1 MIRVLHVVTYMGR
14 GGLETMLMN
23 YYRHI
28 DRSKVQFDF
37 LVHREFE
44 ADYDEEIKSLG
55 GRIYH
60 VSRLVPWSRRYKA
73 ELRRFFRTHP
83 EYKIVHVHQ
92 DCLSSVALQCAKEC
106 GIPVRIAHSHNSNQ
120 DKNIKYLFKRYYM
133 RKIPETATELFAC
146 GKAAGDWMFGGKT
159 YRLLPNAIA
168 AEKYI
173 YEEEKAKKIKKE
185 LDLEK
190 NLVIGHIGR
199 FNPQKNH
206 KFLID
211 IFEKCFEKNQKVRLM
226 LIGDG
231 EGRKEIE
238 NKVKERGLQDNVIFP
253 YILTSGVLKR
263 KVAKDMKV
271 DAVPGSIKATV
282 AENTNLLT
290 ISVTDQ
296 DAGRAY
302 ATLKSVEKNYP
313 SISEVI
319 VGKVNMEMLDE
330 TGIPAE
336 PDNPKAFRKN
346 AVKGAAAGLLLV
358 MIWTGIL
365 VVTRRTVRK
374 ESDIHRWMNTRCLGT
389 VLEVHEKRRSRST
402 TMRMILTDPKVEEK
416 MQESFRI
423 IRNKIEYNA
432 QEYHMKTFL
441 VTSALAGE
449 GKSTVAVN
457 LALSLAQAGQ
467 RVTLVDCDLRH
478 PTDRQILGIEENG
491 VGLREVLEHKA
502 KLKECLMKAED
513 IGLDP
518 DMRMI
523 FLPGGKTISDG
534 SDLLGTELMGRII
547 EKLEEISDFVILDSA
562 PAGLLT
568 DAVVLAQ
575 YADGAAFVVR
585 KDFARVDYIMD
596 GMEHLAESNIQII
609 GGILNGV

>member
-55 GRIYH
+55 GRIHH

-185 LDLEK
+185 LDFEK
-190 NLVIGHIGR
+190 NIVIGHIGR

-238 NKVKERGLQDNVIFP
+238 NKVR
-253 YILTSGVLKR
+253 
-263 KVAKDMKV
+263 
-271 DAVPGSIKATV
+271 
-282 AENTNLLT
+282 
-290 ISVTDQ
+290 
-296 DAGRAY
+296 
-302 ATLKSVEKNYP
+302 
-313 SISEVI
+313 
-319 VGKVNMEMLDE
+319 
-330 TGIPAE
+330 
-336 PDNPKAFRKN
+336 
-346 AVKGAAAGLLLV
+346 
-358 MIWTGIL
+358 
-365 VVTRRTVRK
+365 
-374 ESDIHRWMNTRCLGT
+374 
-389 VLEVHEKRRSRST
+389 
-402 TMRMILTDPKVEEK
+402 
-416 MQESFRI
+416 
-423 IRNKIEYNA
+423 
-432 QEYHMKTFL
+432 
-441 VTSALAGE
+441 
-449 GKSTVAVN
+449 
-457 LALSLAQAGQ
+457 
-467 RVTLVDCDLRH
+467 
-478 PTDRQILGIEENG
+478 
-491 VGLREVLEHKA
+491 
-502 KLKECLMKAED
+502 
-513 IGLDP
+513 
-518 DMRMI
+518 
-523 FLPGGKTISDG
+523 
-534 SDLLGTELMGRII
+534 
-547 EKLEEISDFVILDSA
+547 
-562 PAGLLT
+562 
-568 DAVVLAQ
+568 
-575 YADGAAFVVR
+575 
-585 KDFARVDYIMD
+585 
-596 GMEHLAESNIQII
+596 
-609 GGILNGV
+609 

>member
-92 DCLSSVALQCAKEC
+92 DCLSSVALQCAKDC

-146 GKAAGDWMFGGKT
+146 GKAAGDWMFGGKA
-159 YRLLPNAIA
+159 YQLLPNAIA

-190 NLVIGHIGR
+190 NIVIGHIGR
-199 FNPQKNH
+199 FNLQKNH

-238 NKVKERGLQDNVIFP
+238 NKVKERGLQDKVLFMGVRRDIPELLQAMDVFVFP
-253 YILTSGVLKR
+253 SLYEGL
-263 KVAKDMKV
+263 
-271 DAVPGSIKATV
+271 P
-282 AENTNLLT
+282 
-290 ISVTDQ
+290 VTMIEEQ
-296 DAGRAY
+296 
-302 ATLKSVEKNYP
+302 
-313 SISEVI
+313 
-319 VGKVNMEMLDE
+319 
-330 TGIPAE
+330 
-336 PDNPKAFRKN
+336 
-346 AVKGAAAGLLLV
+346 AAGVPAVISDRVSEECIITKDLV
-358 MIWTGIL
+358 
-365 VVTRRTVRK
+365 
-374 ESDIHRWMNTRCLGT
+374 
-389 VLEVHEKRRSRST
+389 
-402 TMRMILTDPKVEEK
+402 KVEGLEETPE
-416 MQESFRI
+416 QW
-423 IRNKIEYNA
+423 
-432 QEYHMKTFL
+432 
-441 VTSALAGE
+441 AGE
-449 GKSTVAVN
+449 ILKQVKISK
-457 LALSLAQAGQ
+457 
-467 RVTLVDCDLRH
+467 R
-478 PTDRQILGIEENG
+478 DRSEEIK
-491 VGLREVLEHKA
+491 KA
-502 KLKECLMKAED
+502 KYDVETNAKWLEEYYLRKAE
-513 IGLDP
+513 
-518 DMRMI
+518 
-523 FLPGGKTISDG
+523 
-534 SDLLGTELMGRII
+534 
-547 EKLEEISDFVILDSA
+547 V
-562 PAGLLT
+562 
-568 DAVVLAQ
+568 
-575 YADGAAFVVR
+575 
-585 KDFARVDYIMD
+585 
-596 GMEHLAESNIQII
+596 N
-609 GGILNGV
+609 

>member
-60 VSRLVPWSRRYKA
+60 VSRLVPWSRKYKA

-133 RKIPETATELFAC
+133 RKIPETATELLAC

-190 NLVIGHIGR
+190 NIVIGHIGR

-238 NKVKERGLQDNVIFP
+238 NKVKERGLQDNVIFM
-253 YILTSGVLKR
+253 GV
-263 KVAKDMKV
+263 
-271 DAVPGSIKATV
+271 
-282 AENTNLLT
+282 
-290 ISVTDQ
+290 
-296 DAGRAY
+296 
-302 ATLKSVEKNYP
+302 
-313 SISEVI
+313 
-319 VGKVNMEMLDE
+319 
-330 TGIPAE
+330 
-336 PDNPKAFRKN
+336 RKN
-346 AVKGAAAGLLLV
+346 VPELLQAMDVFVFPSLYEGLPVTMIEEQAAGVPAVISDRVSEECIITKDLV
-358 MIWTGIL
+358 
-365 VVTRRTVRK
+365 
-374 ESDIHRWMNTRCLGT
+374 
-389 VLEVHEKRRSRST
+389 
-402 TMRMILTDPKVEEK
+402 KVEGLEETPE
-416 MQESFRI
+416 QW
-423 IRNKIEYNA
+423 
-432 QEYHMKTFL
+432 
-441 VTSALAGE
+441 AGE
-449 GKSTVAVN
+449 ILKQVKISK
-457 LALSLAQAGQ
+457 
-467 RVTLVDCDLRH
+467 R
-478 PTDRQILGIEENG
+478 DRSEEIK
-491 VGLREVLEHKA
+491 KA
-502 KLKECLMKAED
+502 KYDVETTAKWLEEYYLKKAE
-513 IGLDP
+513 
-518 DMRMI
+518 
-523 FLPGGKTISDG
+523 
-534 SDLLGTELMGRII
+534 
-547 EKLEEISDFVILDSA
+547 V
-562 PAGLLT
+562 
-568 DAVVLAQ
+568 
-575 YADGAAFVVR
+575 
-585 KDFARVDYIMD
+585 
-596 GMEHLAESNIQII
+596 N
-609 GGILNGV
+609 